1 VPKKNTKLP
10 PEVVDHW
17 PEIFSDIEI
26 KAIPIQYIKSINV
39 QFADGKVWVI
49 EVNNKIITQTNLESV
64 EESLADFFE
73 EYDDV
78 IDTVDFNLNTAK
90 VRKDIE
96 TRTKR
101 FMKKR
106 K

>member
-1 VPKKNTKLP
+1 MPKKNTKLP
-10 PEVVDHW
+10 SEVIDHW

-49 EVNNKIITQTNLESV
+49 EVNNEIITQTNLESV

-73 EYDDV
+73 EYDEV
-78 IDTVDFNLNTAK
+78 IDTVDFNLNTKK

>member
-1 VPKKNTKLP
+1 MPKKNTKLP

-49 EVNNKIITQTNLESV
+49 EVNNEIITQTNLESV
-64 EESLADFFE
+64 EESLADFFD
-73 EYDDV
+73 EYDEV
-78 IDTVDFNLNTAK
+78 IDTVDFNLNTTK

>member
-1 VPKKNTKLP
+1 MSKKNTKLP

-26 KAIPIQYIKSINV
+26 KAIPIQYIKNINV

-49 EVNNKIITQTNLESV
+49 EVNNEIIAQTNLESV
-64 EESLADFFE
+64 EESLADFFD
-73 EYDDV
+73 EYDEV
-78 IDTVDFNLNTAK
+78 IESVDFNLNTAK

-96 TRTKR
+96 MRTKR

>member
-1 VPKKNTKLP
+1 MPKKNTKLP

>member
-1 VPKKNTKLP
+1 VSKKNTKLP

-26 KAIPIQYIKSINV
+26 KAIPIQYIKNINV

-49 EVNNKIITQTNLESV
+49 EVNNEIIAQTNLESV
-64 EESLADFFE
+64 EESLADFFD
-73 EYDDV
+73 EYDEV
-78 IDTVDFNLNTAK
+78 IESVDFNLNTAK

-96 TRTKR
+96 MRTKR

>member
-1 VPKKNTKLP
+1 MPKKNTKLP
-10 PEVVDHW
+10 SEVVDHW

-49 EVNNKIITQTNLESV
+49 EVNNEIITQTNLESV
-64 EESLADFFE
+64 EESLADFFD
-73 EYDDV
+73 EYDEV
-78 IDTVDFNLNTAK
+78 IDTVDFNLNTTK

>member
-64 EESLADFFE
+64 EESLVDFFE

>member
-1 VPKKNTKLP
+1 MPKKNAKLP

-49 EVNNKIITQTNLESV
+49 DVNNEIITQTNLESV

-73 EYDDV
+73 EYDEV

>member
-1 VPKKNTKLP
+1 MPKNNNLP
-10 PEVVDHW
+10 PEIVDYW
-17 PEIFSDIEI
+17 PEIFNDIEI
-26 KAIPIQYIKSINV
+26 KAIPVQYIKSINV
-39 QFADGKVWVI
+39 QFNDGKVWVI
-49 EVNNKIITQTNLESV
+49 DVNTDSITQDNFDEI
-64 EESLADFFE
+64 EDSLDLFFE

-78 IDTVDFNLNTAK
+78 IETIDFNLNTAK
-90 VRKDIE
+90 VKKDIE